1 MAPSEALVNAARQA
15 TSTIPIV
22 FCVVSDPVAAGY
34 VASLRR
40 PGGHITGLS
49 SMWYDLTGKRLE
61 ILKETIPKADP
72 VAVLTQPVGV
82 PGYSPSSPA
91 P

>member
-1 MAPSEALVNAARQA
+1 
-15 TSTIPIV
+15 
-22 FCVVSDPVAAGY
+22 
-34 VASLRR
+34 
-40 PGGHITGLS
+40 
-49 SMWYDLTGKRLE
+49 MWYDLTGKRLE